1 MARKRSQPT
10 TNTRPGTSEPPAP
23 VARPAGGLA
32 SEELGWIQRV
42 RAARTWGLALI
53 ALALA
58 AILGLWFV
66 GRPPRTEEQ
75 ARARVLKLSPAG
87 RDLNV
92 LVVTLD
98 TLRSDRLGCYGYR
111 GIATPNIDRLAHEGL
126 LFEHLTSSVP
136 LTFPAHASLFTG
148 LIPPHHQVR
157 DNGGFFLDD
166 SHTTLAERFK
176 SAGYATGAFVGAWVL
191 EARWGLSQGFERY
204 SDRFDLSQYKVISL
218 GTVQKRGDQ
227 VADDALAW
235 LDSVRERKFFAWVH
249 LYDPHTPYDPPEP
262 YRGRH
267 PDAPYLGEIEYTD
280 HVVGRLLDWLRA
292 RGLYEHTLVVLT
304 ADHGESLGEHG
315 EATHAYFIYDSTMAV
330 PLIIRTPWGLTG
342 RSATQAA
349 QVDVFPTVLDL
360 AGLAPQDGIDG
371 RSLARALFDP
381 RAQLGH
387 VAYSESY
394 FPRYH
399 FGWQHLRGLRTEDHK
414 LIEAPTPE
422 LYDLRDDP
430 GETRN
435 VYKAFSKRAQGLRE
449 RLTSLVREQDRAA
462 PQRQSMDPET
472 LQRLAALGYVG
483 HVVEAD
489 PDAVLP
495 DPKDKLRLFQLMN
508 QAKGAAADERLEDAV
523 AKLRTVLAEDA
534 GIVDAHVTL
543 GTWLGKL
550 GRTPEAIAAFKQALA
565 LRPEDEVALVNLANA
580 YRTRG
585 LAGDDDAAL
594 ELFRSTLQVNPR
606 NPQAWFQLATLHLDL
621 RRPREAEATFR
632 EALQANPQ
640 LGAAY
645 NALGALAYQRNEL
658 AEAERLVRRGLELE
672 HDVRTGR
679 FNLARIL
686 EARGRDADAE
696 RLYRAELELYADHG
710 RARFNLAQLL
720 RERGDRAG
728 YLAQLREGVDKAP
741 EFGPCFFFLAREE
754 LDAGRLDEA
763 LRLAERGLAV
773 DTHSEVAPLGHYV
786 LADVFSRRGERAR
799 ATAEAAAGRR
809 LERALRTQPGP
820 AV

>member
-1 MARKRSQPT
+1 LLGAAACVSF
-10 TNTRPGTSEPPAP
+10 AL
-23 VARPAGGLA
+23 LA
-32 SEELGWIQRV
+32 WWLQ
-42 RAARTWGLALI
+42 
-53 ALALA
+53 
-58 AILGLWFV
+58 
-66 GRPPRTEEQ
+66 RPPRNEAQ
-75 ARARVLKLSPAG
+75 ARARVLRQDP
-87 RDLNV
+87 RPQDLNV
-92 LVVTLD
+92 LIVTLD
-98 TLRSDRLGCYGYR
+98 TLRADRLGCYGYR
-111 GIATPNIDRLAHEGL
+111 GIATPHIDGLAREGVV
-126 LFEHLTSSVP
+126 FEHLTSSVP

-148 LIPPHHQVR
+148 LIPPHHRVR
-157 DNGGFFLDD
+157 DNGGFFLDE

-176 SAGYATGAFVGAWVL
+176 EAGYATGAFVAAWVL
-191 EARWGLSQGFERY
+191 EARWGLAQGFERY

-235 LDSVRERKFFAWVH
+235 LDSVSTRKFFAWVH

-262 YRGRH
+262 YRSRH
-267 PDAPYLGEIEYTD
+267 PDAPYLGEVEYTD
-280 HVVGRLLDWLRA
+280 HVVGRLLDGLRQ
-292 RGLYEHTLVVLT
+292 RGLYERTLIVLT

-315 EATHAYFIYDSTMAV
+315 EATHAYFIYDATMAV
-330 PLIIRTPWGLTG
+330 PLVIRTPWGLSG
-342 RSATQAA
+342 RSATQAS
-349 QVDVFPTVLDL
+349 QVDLYPTVLDL
-360 AGLAPQDGIDG
+360 AGLTPQEGVDG
-371 RSLARALFDP
+371 RPLTRALFDP
-381 RAQLGH
+381 RADLGH

-399 FGWQHLRGLRTEDHK
+399 FGWQHLRGLRDGRHK

-422 LYDLRDDP
+422 LYDVQADP
-430 GETRN
+430 GELSN
-435 VYKAFSKRAQGLRE
+435 IHKAFSKRAQGLRE
-449 RLTSLVREQDRAA
+449 RMNGLVREQDRAA
-462 PQRQSMDPET
+462 PERQSMDPET

-483 HVVEAD
+483 HVVETD

-508 QAKGAAADERLEDAV
+508 QAKGAAADERLDDAV
-523 AKLRTVLAEDA
+523 AKMRRVLAEDP

-543 GTWLGKL
+543 GNWLGKL
-550 GRTPEAIAAFKQALA
+550 GRTPEAIEAFKQALA

-580 YRTRG
+580 YRTR
-585 LAGDDDAAL
+585 AAPGDDEAAL
-594 ELFRSTLQVNPR
+594 ELFRGTLQINAR

-621 RRPREAEATFR
+621 GRTREAEATFR

-686 EARGRDADAE
+686 EARGHDADAE

-720 RERGDRAG
+720 RARGDRAG
-728 YLAQLREGVDKAP
+728 YLAQLREGVAKAP

-754 LDAGRLDEA
+754 LDAGRLEDA
-763 LRLAERGLAV
+763 MQLARRGLAV

-786 LADVFSRRGERAR
+786 LADVYSRRGDRAR
-799 ATAEAAAGRR
+799 AELEAQAGRR
-809 LERALRTQPGP
+809 LERARRAHPGP
-820 AV
+820 AL

>member
-1 MARKRSQPT
+1 MPRAH
-10 TNTRPGTSEPPAP
+10 PPAP
-23 VARPAGGLA
+23 PATQTTHRG
-32 SEELGWIQRV
+32 
-42 RAARTWGLALI
+42 AARGASAQGDGLVSGPRWGRHRARLWGV
-53 ALALA
+53 A
-58 AILGLWFV
+58 ALGLLVLLGAWFAR
-66 GRPPRTEEQ
+66 RPPRTDAQ
-75 ARARVLKLSPAG
+75 ARARVLRQSPRAQ
-87 RDLNV
+87 DLNV
-92 LVVTLD
+92 LIVTLD
-98 TLRSDRLGCYGYR
+98 TLRADRLGCYGYR
-111 GIATPNIDRLAHEGL
+111 NVSTPNIDALAREGL
-126 LFEHLTSSVP
+126 LFEHQTSSVP

-157 DNGGFFLDD
+157 DNGGFFLDE

-176 SAGYATGAFVGAWVL
+176 EAGYATGAFVGAWVL
-191 EARWGLSQGFERY
+191 EARWGLAQGFEHY
-204 SDRFDLSQYKVISL
+204 SDRFDLSQYKVVSL

-235 LDSVRERKFFAWVH
+235 LESVRARKFFAWVH
-249 LYDPHTPYDPPEP
+249 LYDPHTPYDAPEP
-262 YRGRH
+262 YRSRH
-267 PDAPYLGEIEYTD
+267 PDAPYLAEVEYTD
-280 HVVGRLLDWLRA
+280 RVVGRLFDWLRQ
-292 RGLYEHTLVVLT
+292 RGLWERTLVVLT

-315 EATHAYFIYDSTMAV
+315 EATHAYFIYDATMAV
-330 PLIIRTPWGLTG
+330 PLIVRTPWGLTG

-349 QVDVFPTVLDL
+349 QVDIFPTVLDL
-360 AGLAPQDGIDG
+360 AGLAPQDAIDG
-371 RSLARALFDP
+371 RALTRALFDP
-381 RAQLGH
+381 GADLGH

-399 FGWQHLRGLRTEDHK
+399 FGWQHLRGLRDGRHK

-422 LYDLRDDP
+422 LYDVQTDP
-430 GETRN
+430 GELSN

-483 HVVEAD
+483 HVVETD

-508 QAKGAAADERLEDAV
+508 QAKGAAADERLDDAV
-523 AKLRTVLAEDA
+523 AKMRAVLAEDA

-543 GTWLGKL
+543 GNWLGKL
-550 GRTPEAIAAFKQALA
+550 GRTPEAIDAFKQALT
-565 LRPEDEVALVNLANA
+565 LRPDDEVALVNLANA

-585 LAGDDDAAL
+585 LPGDDDAAL
-594 ELFRSTLQVNPR
+594 DLFRSTLQVNPR

-621 RRPREAEATFR
+621 GRTREAEATFR
-632 EALQANPQ
+632 EALQANPK

-672 HDVRTGR
+672 QDVRTGR

-686 EARGRDADAE
+686 EARGRDVEAE
-696 RLYRAELELYADHG
+696 RLYRAELERYADHG

-720 RERGDRAG
+720 RQRGDHAG
-728 YLAQLREGVDKAP
+728 YLAALRAGVEQAP

-763 LRLAERGLAV
+763 ARLAQRGLAI

-786 LADVFSRRGERAR
+786 LADVYSRRGDRGRAQ
-799 ATAEAAAGRR
+799 AEADAGRR
-809 LERALRTQPGP
+809 LERALRVRAGP